1 MGNLRTTLLY
11 AFVGTVINF
20 LLIGEKT
27 VQSAKSIAIFSKLA
41 RLCSLQPFVKQ
52 VVRINEIKT
61 MKYNICAVFTYFQA
75 NFVYLSSR
83 F

>member
-27 VQSAKSIAIFSKLA
+27 VQSAKSIAIFSKLT
-41 RLCSLQPFVKQ
+41 RLCNPL
-52 VVRINEIKT
+52 
-61 MKYNICAVFTYFQA
+61 
-75 NFVYLSSR
+75 LSKLLELTK
-83 F
+83 